1 MKILI
6 VIPSVFEANAIFK
19 SVGKKAKL
27 GATANISKN
36 IQAVVSGVGCKASQE
51 RLSAKIKEFSPTIV
65 LLFGYCGACNE
76 NLKNADFVYETSC
89 QNIAKVFENFGAK
102 KAKIAC
108 VAKTA
113 NLQKK
118 QGLFEKGFDAVE
130 MESDFFKPEITSA
143 NIFFAHLRCVSDT
156 KKSTIPA
163 EIMDL
168 SMDKKTGDINPLKM
182 LSVKAFF
189 KCPTI
194 LFNLIHFGI
203 EIAPTQKLFAKKS
216 VDIISA
222 LKDFANDIK
231 EPY

>member
-6 VIPSVFEANAIFK
+6 AIPSIFEANAIFK
-19 SVGKKAKL
+19 SAGKKAKL
-27 GATANISKN
+27 GATVKISENIEV
-36 IQAVVSGVGCKASQE
+36 IITGVGCEASQK
-51 RLSAKIKEFSPTIV
+51 RLSTKIKEFSPAIV
-65 LLFGYCGACNE
+65 LLLGYCGACNE
-76 NLKNADFVYETSC
+76 NLKNADFVYETSFK
-89 QNIAKVFENFGAK
+89 NLAKVFENFGAK

-222 LKDFANDIK
+222 LKDFANND
-231 EPY
+231 